1 MISLVVL
8 SLSIAKPDVGKV
20 GISTLS
26 SHIIMGSL
34 LLRLRMASP
43 IILPSF
49 LFLWNRCSSLLPL
62 KWCYGYWINSRHFG
76 FKELNFTY
84 VGFVSP
90 SACSV
95 HCSWTRKMQCR
106 VAQSAASLC
115 SICPNLSAGVRPVCK
130 EVFCPAW
137 AVKNSLHS
145 SLFAQIVI
153 SGYCTIRY
161 LQNGFSGSV
170 FCSAWSLPMAWIG
183 SKQISKFC
191 LHTQYTITQKSKS
204 KSKTLGVL

>member
-1 MISLVVL
+1 MSVSCHHLHVL
-8 SLSIAKPDVGKV
+8 STVPGQERCNAGW
-20 GISTLS
+20 
-26 SHIIMGSL
+26 HNL
-34 LLRLRMASP
+34 LHP
-43 IILPSF
+43 
-49 LFLWNRCSSLLPL
+49 
-62 KWCYGYWINSRHFG
+62 
-76 FKELNFTY
+76 
-84 VGFVSP
+84 
-90 SACSV
+90 
-95 HCSWTRKMQCR
+95 
-106 VAQSAASLC
+106 LC
-115 SICPNLSAGVRPVCK
+115 SICPNLSAGVRPLCK

-204 KSKTLGVL
+204 KSKTLGVLQTCILFLFLIHSGGKDFQFACFNHQKLYCGKLFSSSLMELMFW